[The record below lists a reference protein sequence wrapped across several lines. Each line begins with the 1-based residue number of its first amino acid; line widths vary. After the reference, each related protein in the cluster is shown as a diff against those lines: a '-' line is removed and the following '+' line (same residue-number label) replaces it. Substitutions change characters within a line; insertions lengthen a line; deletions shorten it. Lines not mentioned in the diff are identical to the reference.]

1 MPCGRAL
8 WARIV
13 LASSQSR
20 HVSLSPHSP
29 ACARAVCVGCRIGR
43 RVTDTSEQC
52 EECKCPASAATS
64 TSSRACNI
72 CLFVFVCSTQLSGE
86 KKMPPEYHRVM
97 QCRTPYFVRVCLR
110 AQPTFEPADP
120 PPPQRPGVRTQ
131 AAGGIVLLRPSSL
144 ACRVLPVDWCLWVRL
159 LALCRFCRHTPFST
173 MVRRYVAAPPLD
185 VTSVKA
191 RHWAVA
197 IRLLQPPGADHV
209 LVGEPARHHRLQ
221 RRLREACARTRT

>member
-20 HVSLSPHSP
+20 HVSPSPHSP
-29 ACARAVCVGCRIGR
+29 VCVRAVCVGCRIGR
-43 RVTDTSEQC
+43 RVTGTSEQC

-120 PPPQRPGVRTQ
+120 LPLRDRECGRRQPVESSSFVP
-131 AAGGIVLLRPSSL
+131 RPSRVACCPSTGVFGFVSSHSVGSAGTHHSARWCDGTSL
-144 ACRVLPVDWCLWVRL
+144 
-159 LALCRFCRHTPFST
+159 
-173 MVRRYVAAPPLD
+173 RRRQ
-185 VTSVKA
+185 T
-191 RHWAVA
+191 
-197 IRLLQPPGADHV
+197 
-209 LVGEPARHHRLQ
+209 
-221 RRLREACARTRT
+221 